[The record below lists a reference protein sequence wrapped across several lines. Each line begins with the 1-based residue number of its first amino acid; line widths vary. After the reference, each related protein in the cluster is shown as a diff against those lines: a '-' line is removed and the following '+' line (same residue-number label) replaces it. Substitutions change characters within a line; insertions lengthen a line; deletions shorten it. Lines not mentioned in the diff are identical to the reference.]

1 MSDTMRTTLQVW
13 ESRISQLTERIY
25 ELREGLAVARYQS
38 EQTPGDDA
46 LSGRVAELTAALA
59 TQEQAITVARE
70 AQKDMSDAFL
80 DLSHEIR
87 HSSSPNVPSNATA
100 SIRLSAPKPFCMG
113 DDFDIF
119 SELFGSYVANE
130 PFDIQLQVLKTS
142 LSAEAYRA
150 GRSAIIGTH
159 RHNLGLVLEDLR
171 ALIAP
176 KPTLA
181 SLIQKFNSCEQHVN
195 ESIALFASRVR
206 SCGIAAYSTMNDSM
220 EPYLVAQFLKGL
232 KATQTLKSIIVARNP
247 LTLNEAMDLALSVI
261 SSSPK
266 SEICIEEVQQK
277 PRWSMSQNKDRKRC
291 SFCHKNGHDL
301 NNCRMK
307 FAIKCQLCQRNG
319 HTAKDCWS
327 RYQSNK
333 GPSGP
338 CQICNSPTHVATQCR
353 CVKFTP
359 QRMSDNPG
367 FVRTYAAAELK
378 DKSRQPTGLRYN
390 GHSPSKYNH
399 KTYGGPKAPNHSAAP
414 TRNHRFERKN

>member
-130 PFDIQLQVLKTS
+130 PFDIQLQVLKSS

-159 RHNLGLVLEDLR
+159 RHNLGLVFR
-171 ALIAP
+171 RSKSA
-176 KPTLA
+176 
-181 SLIQKFNSCEQHVN
+181 NSAE
-195 ESIALFASRVR
+195 AYL
-206 SCGIAAYSTMNDSM
+206 GITNT
-220 EPYLVAQFLKGL
+220 K
-232 KATQTLKSIIVARNP
+232 I
-247 LTLNEAMDLALSVI
+247 
-261 SSSPK
+261 
-266 SEICIEEVQQK
+266 
-277 PRWSMSQNKDRKRC
+277 
-291 SFCHKNGHDL
+291 
-301 NNCRMK
+301 
-307 FAIKCQLCQRNG
+307 
-319 HTAKDCWS
+319 
-327 RYQSNK
+327 
-333 GPSGP
+333 
-338 CQICNSPTHVATQCR
+338 
-353 CVKFTP
+353 
-359 QRMSDNPG
+359 
-367 FVRTYAAAELK
+367 
-378 DKSRQPTGLRYN
+378 
-390 GHSPSKYNH
+390 
-399 KTYGGPKAPNHSAAP
+399 
-414 TRNHRFERKN
+414 

>member
-13 ESRISQLTERIY
+13 KSRISQLTERIY

-59 TQEQAITVARE
+59 TQEQVITVARE

-150 GRSAIIGTH
+150 GSSAIIGTH

-220 EPYLVAQFLKGL
+220 KPYLVAQFLKGL

-291 SFCHKNGHDL
+291 SFCYKNGHDL

-307 FAIKCQLCQRNG
+307 FAI
-319 HTAKDCWS
+319 S
-327 RYQSNK
+327 VS
-333 GPSGP
+333 
-338 CQICNSPTHVATQCR
+338 V
-353 CVKFTP
+353 
-359 QRMSDNPG
+359 
-367 FVRTYAAAELK
+367 
-378 DKSRQPTGLRYN
+378 
-390 GHSPSKYNH
+390 
-399 KTYGGPKAPNHSAAP
+399 
-414 TRNHRFERKN
+414 

>member
-1 MSDTMRTTLQVW
+1 
-13 ESRISQLTERIY
+13 
-25 ELREGLAVARYQS
+25 
-38 EQTPGDDA
+38 
-46 LSGRVAELTAALA
+46 
-59 TQEQAITVARE
+59 
-70 AQKDMSDAFL
+70 
-80 DLSHEIR
+80 
-87 HSSSPNVPSNATA
+87 
-100 SIRLSAPKPFCMG
+100 
-113 DDFDIF
+113 
-119 SELFGSYVANE
+119 
-130 PFDIQLQVLKTS
+130 
-142 LSAEAYRA
+142 
-150 GRSAIIGTH
+150 
-159 RHNLGLVLEDLR
+159 
-171 ALIAP
+171 
-176 KPTLA
+176 
-181 SLIQKFNSCEQHVN
+181 
-195 ESIALFASRVR
+195 
-206 SCGIAAYSTMNDSM
+206 
-220 EPYLVAQFLKGL
+220 
-232 KATQTLKSIIVARNP
+232 
-247 LTLNEAMDLALSVI
+247 
-261 SSSPK
+261 
-266 SEICIEEVQQK
+266 
-277 PRWSMSQNKDRKRC
+277 MSQNKDRKRC